1 MMTKPIDV
9 DAYIAGFPEETQKI
23 LQQIRAIIRE
33 VAPDADELI
42 SYGMPAYKL
51 KGPLVYFAAYKNH
64 IGFYPTPSGV
74 TPFEKE
80 LSIYKRAKGS
90 AQFPLNKPMPLELI
104 TKIVQFRVEENL
116 EKAKIGRQ

>member
-116 EKAKIGRQ
+116 EKAKN

>member
-9 DAYIAGFPEETQKI
+9 DAYIADFPEETQKI

-33 VAPDADELI
+33 VAPEADELI

-74 TPFEKE
+74 PQ